1 MCLCVGAC
9 VCASMCVCVVRV
21 CAHAVCDYRIES
33 SSQFTLHLSVISP
46 VEENVPHSH
55 LPPVRHFI
63 DMITEIIVSGNRK
76 DQEKGQV
83 NKEALYSYL
92 Q

>member
-1 MCLCVGAC
+1 MWAHAC
-9 VCASMCVCVVRV
+9 VRPCVCVVRV
-21 CAHAVCDYRIES
+21 CAHAGTCVCDYRIES

-55 LPPVRHFI
+55 LPPVRHLI
-63 DMITEIIVSGNRK
+63 DMITELIVSGDRK
-76 DQEKGQV
+76 NQEKGQV
-83 NKEALYSYL
+83 NKEAVYSYL